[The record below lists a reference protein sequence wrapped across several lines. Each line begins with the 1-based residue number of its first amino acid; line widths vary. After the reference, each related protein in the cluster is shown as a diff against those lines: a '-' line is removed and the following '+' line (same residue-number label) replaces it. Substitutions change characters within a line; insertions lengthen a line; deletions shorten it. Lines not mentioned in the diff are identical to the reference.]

1 METQKVR
8 LTLDLDPAFQR
19 RLKAIAALRGVSLQ
33 RYCQTA
39 IHRKL
44 AKDEADAF
52 EHLSSDRPDHEMFAQ
67 SRKEIF
73 GSKPLPGSSADLIRE
88 ARMIRDTETKGWA

>member
-1 METQKVR
+1 MEAQKVR
-8 LTLDLDPAFQR
+8 LTLDLDPALQR

-44 AKDEADAF
+44 AKDEDEDEAF
-52 EHLSSDRPDHEMFAQ
+52 EHLSSDMPDHEMFTQ
-67 SRKEIF
+67 FRQEIF
-73 GSKPLPGSSADLIRE
+73 GSQPLPGSSADLIRE
-88 ARMIRDTETKGWA
+88 ARVIRNVETDG